1 MRFVLLLLVL
11 ILSAGRATAQDLVA
25 ERGILDDPAGLM
37 TVADVKGAAFAPA
50 DEVVTRILNPS
61 VFWLRLTVKVPKAK
75 QDLVMSISPS
85 VVDRLSVYYLPAGD
99 ASAWTAVDLA
109 SRSAQLETAL
119 DLAPGLQTVYLRVS
133 SKGFVFHPVIQTHE
147 NFIKRNQVRALVSG
161 SVIAAYA
168 LMVLILLFLKT
179 VRQSSLPFFILLH
192 ITVCVLSYIAL
203 HDTFVSSFGGY
214 ADITKWYAQG
224 VTMTGIGTF
233 LLLLDSF
240 FGYVDMR
247 QAQRGCRWMIGISLM
262 LTSIIYGFAGEQAF
276 QCAVLVNLCIFLV
289 LNLALFSMAVMYVLR
304 QRTMESAN
312 VLLAG
317 SILSTLAVVTWVVLQ
332 FLGVIAATPLLFI
345 VSDYRPLCFTA
356 LILIF
361 LWGKDK
367 RAYAKYK
374 ASQSKM
380 QSAQLLAEG
389 KSRRLETQMTFT
401 AMLMHE
407 LKSPL
412 YTIQLAALSLSQRE
426 ALSQTDAKRLDN
438 INRSADDINYIID
451 TCVKAERLELGTLPV
466 KMLPVQIAS
475 LQRELLQPAWEDRL
489 VFSGLTSGKVQAD
502 FQCVRI
508 VLANLVSNAIKYSP
522 PGSPVELNVQA
533 DPHAAVA
540 SVCFRVTNTVGSAG
554 RPDALK
560 VFTRYYSGNSSDK
573 ENSVGLGLWLAQTIA
588 LKMGAQLHY
597 SSDDSTVN
605 FYFTLELC

>member
-1 MRFVLLLLVL
+1 
-11 ILSAGRATAQDLVA
+11 
-25 ERGILDDPAGLM
+25 M
-37 TVADVKGAAFAPA
+37 TVADVQGAAFAPA

-61 VFWLRLTVKVPKAK
+61 VFWLRLTVKVPQTK

-85 VVDRLSVYYLPAGD
+85 VVDRLAVYYLPAGG

-119 DLAPGLQTVYLRVS
+119 GLAPGLQTVYLRVS
-133 SKGFVFHPVIQTHE
+133 SKGFVFHPVIQTHA
-147 NFIKRNQVRALVSG
+147 NFIKRNQVRSLVSG

-192 ITVCVLSYIAL
+192 ITVCVLSCIAL
-203 HDTFVSSFGGY
+203 HDTFVPGFGSY
-214 ADITKWYAQG
+214 ADTTKQYAQA
-224 VTMTGIGTF
+224 VTMMGIGTF

-240 FGYVDMR
+240 FGYVNMR
-247 QAQRGCRWMIGISLM
+247 AAQRGCRWMIGISLM
-262 LTSIIYGFAGEQAF
+262 LTSMIYGFAGQHAF
-276 QCAVLVNLCIFLV
+276 QYAVIVNLCIFLV

-304 QRTMESAN
+304 QRTMELAN

-466 KMLPVQIAS
+466 KMLPIQIAS

-489 VFSGLTSGKVQAD
+489 VFSGLTSGKVHAD

-533 DPHAAVA
+533 DPHAVVP
-540 SVCFRVTNTVGSAG
+540 SLCFRVTNTVGSAG

-560 VFTRYYSGNSSDK
+560 VFTRYYSGNGSDK

-588 LKMGAQLHY
+588 LKMGAQLHC

-605 FYFTLELC
+605 FYFSLELC

>member
-1 MRFVLLLLVL
+1 MRLVLLLLVL
-11 ILSAGRATAQDLVA
+11 SFSAGHATGQDLVA
-25 ERGILDDPAGLM
+25 ERGILEDPAGLM
-37 TVADVKGAAFAPA
+37 TLADVQGAAFAPA

-61 VFWLRLTVKVPKAK
+61 VFWLRLTVKVPQTK

-85 VVDRLSVYYLPAGD
+85 VVERLAVYYLPAGG

-119 DLAPGLQTVYLRVS
+119 GLAPGLQTVYLRVS
-133 SKGFVFHPVIQTHE
+133 STGFVFHPVIQTHE
-147 NFIKRNQVRALVSG
+147 NFIKKNQVRSLVFG

-179 VRQSSLPFFILLH
+179 ERQSSLPFFILLH
-192 ITVCVLSYIAL
+192 ITLCVLSYIAL
-203 HDTFVSSFGGY
+203 HDTFVSGFGSY
-214 ADITKWYAQG
+214 ADITKQYARAF
-224 VTMTGIGTF
+224 TMMGIGTF

-247 QAQRGCRWMIGISLM
+247 AAQRGCRWMIGISLM
-262 LTSIIYGFAGEQAF
+262 LTSMIYGFAGQHAF
-276 QCAVLVNLCIFLV
+276 RYAVIVNLCIFLV
-289 LNLALFSMAVMYVLR
+289 VNLALFSMAVMYVLR
-304 QRTMESAN
+304 QRTTEVAN

-317 SILSTLAVVTWVVLQ
+317 SILLTLSMVTWVVLQ
-332 FLGVIAATPLLFI
+332 FLGVIAATSLLFI

-361 LWGKDK
+361 FRGKDK

-374 ASQSKM
+374 VSQSKM
-380 QSAQLLAEG
+380 QAAQLLAEVQ
-389 KSRRLETQMTFT
+389 SRRLDTQMTFT

-412 YTIQLAALSLSQRE
+412 YTIQLAALSLGQRGT
-426 ALSQTDAKRLDN
+426 LSQTDAKRLDN

-489 VFSGLTSGKVQAD
+489 VFSGLTSGKVHAD

-533 DPHAAVA
+533 DPHAVVA
-540 SVCFRVTNTVGSAG
+540 GLCFRVTNTVGSAG

-560 VFTRYYSGNSSDK
+560 VFTRYYRGNGSDK
-573 ENSVGLGLWLAQTIA
+573 ETGVGLGLWLAHTIA
-588 LKMGAQLHY
+588 LKMGAQLHCT
-597 SSDDSTVN
+597 SDDSTVH
-605 FYFTLELC
+605 FYFSLELC